1 MFIDTCAVHKLV
13 EELKLSH
20 YDYLYFSFESET
32 SNAFLK
38 QDFRI

>member
-20 YDYLYFSFESET
+20 YDYLYF
-32 SNAFLK
+32 FLLK
-38 QDFRI
+38 VKRVTHS